1 MCVRFV
7 GTVLE
12 SEICSER
19 SKGKTLRKG
28 HKIEPKEP
36 NGDYWMRFES

>member
-12 SEICSER
+12 SEICSDR
-19 SKGKTLRKG
+19 SKGITLLVRKG
-28 HKIEPKEP
+28 HKIEPKEA
-36 NGDYWMRFES
+36 NGDY